1 MMEWSIILCSKHVL
15 SANHLRMRKSSRM
28 RASTNNMGLEMIAA
42 STFLCWIIIQNERKA
57 QKHDDFHNNLWSA
70 WAFCFADW
78 MTLTLPWWK
87 LDAMTKINRLYAVCC
102 LEIYLLR
109 NLFVCCCCLSE
120 VILFLNGKTFGMD
133 RRWVRFIVV
142 VTEVDIGTHMVHRI
156 KWTMKLEK

>member
-1 MMEWSIILCSKHVL
+1 MEKFENATS
-15 SANHLRMRKSSRM
+15 RKSFSFKKITSEYRSHDGMIDNTMFKACTFRESLTHEKIKPM
-28 RASTNNMGLEMIAA
+28 RASTNNIGLEMIAA

-102 LEIYLLR
+102 LEIYLLG
-109 NLFVCCCCLSE
+109 NLFVCCCLSE
-120 VILFLNGKTFGMD
+120 VILFLNGWNIWYG
-133 RRWVRFIVV
+133 
-142 VTEVDIGTHMVHRI
+142 
-156 KWTMKLEK
+156 